1 MTILFNYK
9 DSVDAETKI
18 ANKSMGF
25 DPSAFN
31 LAFIE
36 KGQVFILGRELKV
49 FHIHL

>member
-1 MTILFNYK
+1 MTISFNYK

-36 KGQVFILGRELKV
+36 KGQVRCF
-49 FHIHL
+49 